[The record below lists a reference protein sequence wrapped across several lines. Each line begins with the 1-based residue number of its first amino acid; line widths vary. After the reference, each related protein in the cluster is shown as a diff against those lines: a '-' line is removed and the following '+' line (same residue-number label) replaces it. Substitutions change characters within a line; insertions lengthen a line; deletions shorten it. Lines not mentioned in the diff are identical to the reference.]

1 MKFNTTPLQHED
13 YDTILKGWWKD
24 WGWEA
29 PNRDF
34 LPQDG
39 AGGIM
44 VWDGDTPVCAGFLY
58 NTNSKVAWIE
68 FIISNKEYI
77 LKPNRDESIKQLLD
91 SLISVAKNMDKK
103 YLFANNNNPSLVN
116 HFIGKGF
123 SVGAKN
129 QTELVI
135 NI

>member
-13 YDTILKGWWKD
+13 YDNILKGWWKD

-39 AGGIM
+39 QGGIM

-58 NTNSKVAWIE
+58 NTNSKVAWVDW
-68 FIISNKEYI
+68 IISNKEYKESRKEALSI
-77 LKPNRDESIKQLLD
+77 LIQTLT
-91 SLISVAKNMDKK
+91 SVAKNLDNK
-103 YLFANNNNPSLVN
+103 FAYALIKHNGL
-116 HFIGKGF
+116 IGVYEQQGYTTGDSYNKEMI
-123 SVGAKN
+123 K
-129 QTELVI
+129 LL
-135 NI
+135 

>member
-1 MKFNTTPLQHED
+1 MKFNTTPLQHEH

-24 WGWEA
+24 WEWEA

-58 NTNSKVAWIE
+58 NTNSKVAWVDW
-68 FIISNKEYI
+68 IISNKEY
-77 LKPNRDESIKQLLD
+77 RESRKEALLLLIDTLTSIAKNLDNKFAYALIKHNG
-91 SLISVAKNMDKK
+91 LISA
-103 YLFANNNNPSLVN
+103 YENNGYTAGDSYNKEMIKAL
-116 HFIGKGF
+116 
-123 SVGAKN
+123 
-129 QTELVI
+129 
-135 NI
+135 

>member
-13 YDTILKGWWKD
+13 YDNILKGWWKD

-39 AGGIM
+39 QGGIM

-58 NTNSKVAWIE
+58 NTNSKVAWVDW
-68 FIISNKEYI
+68 IISNKEYKESRKEALSI
-77 LKPNRDESIKQLLD
+77 LIQTLT
-91 SLISVAKNMDKK
+91 SVAKNLDNK
-103 YLFANNNNPSLVN
+103 FAYALIKHNGL
-116 HFIGKGF
+116 IGVYEQQGYTTGDSYNKEMIK
-123 SVGAKN
+123 V
-129 QTELVI
+129 L
-135 NI
+135 

>member
-1 MKFNTTPLQHED
+1 MKFNTTPLQHEH

-29 PNRDF
+29 PLRDF

-39 AGGIM
+39 VGGIM
-44 VWDGDTPVCAGFLY
+44 VWDGDIPVCAGFLY

-68 FIISNKEYI
+68 FIISNKEYR
-77 LKPNRDESIKQLLD
+77 LKPNRDESIKQLID

-103 YLFANNNNPSLVN
+103 YLLENGQLVLE
-116 HFIGKGF
+116 
-123 SVGAKN
+123 
-129 QTELVI
+129 EL
-135 NI
+135 

>member
-1 MKFNTTPLQHED
+1 MKFNTTPLQHEH

-24 WGWEA
+24 WEWEA

-58 NTNSKVAWIE
+58 NTNSKVAWVE
-68 FIISNKEYI
+68 FIISNKEYR

-116 HFIGKGF
+116 HFTGKGF
-123 SVGAKN
+123 NVGAKN
-129 QTELVI
+129 QTEFVL

>member
-13 YDTILKGWWKD
+13 YDNILKGWWKD

-39 AGGIM
+39 QGGIM

-58 NTNSKVAWIE
+58 NTNSKVAWVDW
-68 FIISNKEYI
+68 IISNKEYKESRKEALSI
-77 LKPNRDESIKQLLD
+77 LIQTLT
-91 SLISVAKNMDKK
+91 SVAKNLDNK
-103 YLFANNNNPSLVN
+103 FAYALIKHNGL
-116 HFIGKGF
+116 IGVYEQQGYTTGDSYNKEMIK
-123 SVGAKN
+123 A
-129 QTELVI
+129 L
-135 NI
+135 

>member
-1 MKFNTTPLQHED
+1 MKFNTTPLQHEH

-39 AGGIM
+39 AGGVM

-58 NTNSKVAWIE
+58 NTNSKVAWVDW
-68 FIISNKEYI
+68 IISNKEYKESRKEALSI
-77 LKPNRDESIKQLLD
+77 LIQTLT
-91 SLISVAKNMDKK
+91 SVAKNLDNK
-103 YLFANNNNPSLVN
+103 FAYALIKHNGL
-116 HFIGKGF
+116 IGVYEQQGYTTGDSYNKEMIK
-123 SVGAKN
+123 A
-129 QTELVI
+129 L
-135 NI
+135 

>member
-1 MKFNTTPLQHED
+1 MNLTARPLTHED
-13 YDTILKGWWKD
+13 YDTTLKGWWKD

-29 PNRDF
+29 PSRDF

-39 AGGIM
+39 AGGII
-44 VWDGDTPVCAGFLY
+44 VLDGEVPVCAGFLY
-58 NTNSKVAWIE
+58 NTNSKVAWVE
-68 FIISNKEYI
+68 FIISNKDYK
-77 LKPNRDESIKQLLD
+77 LKPNRDESIKKLID
-91 SLISVAKNMDKK
+91 SLISIAKNMNKK
-103 YLFANNNNPSLVN
+103 YIFANNNNPSLIN

-123 SVGAKN
+123 NIGAKN

>member
-13 YDTILKGWWKD
+13 YDNILKGWWKD

-29 PNRDF
+29 PKRDF

-58 NTNSKVAWIE
+58 NTNSKVAWVDW
-68 FIISNKEYI
+68 IISNKKYKESRKEALAI
-77 LKPNRDESIKQLLD
+77 LIETLTSI
-91 SLISVAKNMDKK
+91 AKNLDNK
-103 YLFANNNNPSLVN
+103 FAYALIKHNGLINVYEQQGYISADSYNKEMIKSL
-116 HFIGKGF
+116 
-123 SVGAKN
+123 
-129 QTELVI
+129 
-135 NI
+135 